1 MWVLSLRT
9 SVGVPFT
16 DTLDTDLPPFVA
28 GKRQRVVS
36 VVGDVAGV
44 VGAVASVIEAV
55 ANVDEEVI
63 DADWIC
69 ASSMVVLVK
78 LLRPVVQMI

>member
-1 MWVLSLRT
+1 M
-9 SVGVPFT
+9 
-16 DTLDTDLPPFVA
+16 PPFVA
-28 GKRQRVVS
+28 GKRRRVVG
-36 VVGDVAGV
+36 VVANVTRV